1 MAHTRNRKR
10 KNKSSNVSGERTQ
23 KVHVSNSQLSTV
35 PSLHGMETQT
45 TNSNSSNSICHNSS
59 SFQNAQHS
67 TPVTPV
73 NNCQGNL
80 FTPYGPQGPQ
90 SQFAGYISPIP
101 NQQHSQPQQH
111 PQPQHTDIM
120 EALRVMS
127 RNIEQVSTK
136 LNKLDLIEHRLSEL
150 ERNVGNVNTE
160 LKDMKAKVNGVEESV
175 VFIIKQYEDQTKEVL
190 AVKKFVCEITNV
202 NENILK
208 ELSLVKSEFEN
219 LNERH

>member
-1 MAHTRNRKR
+1 
-10 KNKSSNVSGERTQ
+10 
-23 KVHVSNSQLSTV
+23 
-35 PSLHGMETQT
+35 
-45 TNSNSSNSICHNSS
+45 
-59 SFQNAQHS
+59 
-67 TPVTPV
+67 
-73 NNCQGNL
+73 
-80 FTPYGPQGPQ
+80 
-90 SQFAGYISPIP
+90 
-101 NQQHSQPQQH
+101 
-111 PQPQHTDIM
+111 M

-160 LKDMKAKVNGVEESV
+160 LKDMKANVNGVEESV

>member
-1 MAHTRNRKR
+1 
-10 KNKSSNVSGERTQ
+10 
-23 KVHVSNSQLSTV
+23 
-35 PSLHGMETQT
+35 
-45 TNSNSSNSICHNSS
+45 
-59 SFQNAQHS
+59 
-67 TPVTPV
+67 
-73 NNCQGNL
+73 
-80 FTPYGPQGPQ
+80 
-90 SQFAGYISPIP
+90 
-101 NQQHSQPQQH
+101 
-111 PQPQHTDIM
+111 M

-190 AVKKFVCEITNV
+190 AVKKSVCEIANV